1 MPDDRDETERER
13 EQREK
18 YTKQIRGV
26 ERAIE
31 ELIVELDVGMKRS
44 LAVQQDYFKTQTVN
58 QRLTTGSILAVGA
71 VIATL
76 MVINMVH
83 HW

>member
-31 ELIVELDVGMKRS
+31 ELIVELDVGLKRS
-44 LAVQQDYFKTQTVN
+44 LAVQEDYFKTQTVN
-58 QRLTTGSILAVGA
+58 QRLTTGSILAFGA

>member
-44 LAVQQDYFKTQTVN
+44 LAVQQDYFKTQTAN